1 MEQQVSNISISLS
14 VPLMHKERFAELV
27 GVSYGVVD
35 GWVERGYVPS
45 VVIGKHKLVNLVLL
59 TQECLENLPR

>member
-1 MEQQVSNISISLS
+1 MEQATSNISVTLS

-27 GVSYGVVD
+27 GVSYGVVE
-35 GWVERGYVPS
+35 GWVDRGYLPS
-45 VVIGKHKLVNLVLL
+45 VVVGKHKLVNLALL